1 MVTSRAYLNP
11 AAPHLGSSDS
21 TDPLKPYQLGVGKV
35 LLETLERNG
44 EDLLSYQNWCEN
56 FNSDISL

>member
-44 EDLLSYQNWCEN
+44 EDLLSYQN
-56 FNSDISL
+56 